1 MIRKN
6 SLFCKLF
13 RIKISSKSVF
23 QQFMPL
29 FKTELETCPGCESAG
44 NLKIHSYYKRN
55 LIDFI
60 DGRVVHHEI
69 TITRIQCDSCGSTHA
84 VLPDFIIPYCSYSL
98 FFVLRVLGS
107 YFLHLYSVEKLCE
120 KFSITQKQL
129 YKWIA
134 LFRVHKAQWLGFIEN
149 LEISSRTFLFRLG
162 KMEHYS
168 AFSSSFV
175 SMPSFSFLQAHAN
188 PKNAVYCQHVF
199 SPDYQISMTTQPYQ

>member
-1 MIRKN
+1 MIRTASRIRKETAGFPLLTVQMFSSISQN
-6 SLFCKLF
+6 SRRLCN
-13 RIKISSKSVF
+13 V
-23 QQFMPL
+23 QFDKRPVPL
-29 FKTELETCPGCESAG
+29 P
-44 NLKIHSYYKRN
+44 
-55 LIDFI
+55 
-60 DGRVVHHEI
+60 
-69 TITRIQCDSCGSTHA
+69 
-84 VLPDFIIPYCSYSL
+84 LPDFIIPYCSYSL
-98 FFVLRVLGS
+98 FFILRVLGS

-134 LFRVHKAQWLGFIEN
+134 LFRLHKAQWLGFIEN

-175 SMPSFSFLQAHAN
+175 SMLSFSFLQAHAN